1 MHMIKLIANK
11 GVSAEAPANT
21 LSAFRYAAS
30 QKYDYFS
37 LDIAVTRDGKIV
49 AKAAGAE
56 IFAHDYSE
64 LCKKDFGA
72 WFLPKFKGEKL
83 TLLSDVLD
91 FAKKNGIKALIA
103 NGFEVFSEYARDE
116 FFDTVKPY
124 AENIAFS
131 CTDVYTVKYIAEN
144 LPTAE
149 IHYFGLA
156 KHLPEIK
163 SAAGAQQLTVWLSLD
178 EAELAENAKKY
189 ANLGF
194 YNINDY
200 NEYEKAAALGA
211 DIVSTNGKI
220 KHDINVGFIADMHS
234 HTKNSHDAVADPDD
248 LCRNNISRGVHACA
262 FTDHSDGHFYKVTY
276 IDIPAII
283 GGSVR
288 DALDMRDTYAGK
300 LRVYTGVELGESI
313 WHEEIEKE
321 LFARYDFDVVLGSV
335 HTVRHPKD
343 SCPFAQ
349 IDFSLWSDEE
359 TDEFLKMYFDDLFKT
374 VKTVNCDIMSHLTV
388 PFRYVVGKAGKQID
402 ADKYLP
408 VIKNILRFIIDHGI
422 ALEVNTSG
430 IGSGYSVLLPDEKF
444 IKLYRDM
451 GGYLIT
457 LGSDAHTA
465 EKAANGFNETL
476 SLLKDL
482 GFSHIYRYEKRTPIQ
497 CKIL

>member
-1 MHMIKLIANK
+1 MIKLIANK

-21 LSAFRYAAS
+21 LSSFRYAAA

-49 AKAAGAE
+49 TKAEGAE

-64 LCKKDFGA
+64 LCKKDFGVY
-72 WFLPKFKGEKL
+72 FLPKFKGEKL
-83 TLLSDVLD
+83 PLLSEVLD
-91 FAKKNGIKALIA
+91 FAKENGIKALVA
-103 NGFEVFSEYARDE
+103 NGFEVLSEYARDE

-124 AENIAFS
+124 AESIALS
-131 CTDVYTVKYIAEN
+131 CTDVYTVKYIAEK
-144 LPTAE
+144 LPSAE
-149 IHYFGLA
+149 IHYFGLT

-163 SAAGAQQLTVWLSLD
+163 AAAGAQKLTVWLNLD

-189 ANLGF
+189 ADLGF
-194 YNINDY
+194 CGINSRE
-200 NEYEKAAALGA
+200 EYEKAAALGA
-211 DIVSTNGKI
+211 DVVSTNGKI
-220 KHDINVGFIADMHS
+220 KHDINAGFIADMHS
-234 HTKNSHDAVADPDD
+234 HTKNSHDAVAEPDE

-262 FTDHSDGHFYKVTY
+262 FTDHSDGHLYNITD

-288 DALDMRDTYAGK
+288 DALDMRDKYTGK

-313 WHEEIEKE
+313 WHGEIEQE
-321 LFARYDFDVVLGSV
+321 LFERYDFDVVLGSV

-343 SCPFAQ
+343 GRPFAQ

-359 TDEFLKMYFDDLFKT
+359 TDEFLKMYFDDLFET

-388 PFRYVVGKAGKQID
+388 PFRYIIGKAEKQID
-402 ADKYLP
+402 TDKYLP
-408 VIKNILRFIIDHGI
+408 TIKNILRFIIDHGI
-422 ALEVNTSG
+422 ALEVNSSG
-430 IGSGYSVLLPDEKF
+430 IGSSYSVLLPDEKF

-457 LGSDAHTA
+457 LGSDAHTS
-465 EKAANGFNETL
+465 EKAANGLSEAL

-482 GFSHIYRYEKRTPIQ
+482 GFPHIYRYEKRTPIQ